1 LENDHELPYVVD
13 IMECGCGAIVVNS
26 SASRA
31 WLNIILVCTT
41 H

>member
-1 LENDHELPYVVD
+1 MENDYELPYVVD

-31 WLNIILVCTT
+31 
-41 H
+41 